1 VTLTVKEHIER
12 IVATSRPVVLLSPE
26 AAKEIARWMRE
37 CSTHIVSEVPEG
49 NVALVTAPGG
59 RRMVIFGSEKSARAF
74 AVQHDLILRHL
85 S

>member
-1 VTLTVKEHIER
+1 
-12 IVATSRPVVLLSPE
+12 
-26 AAKEIARWMRE
+26 MRE